1 MFHCVV
7 ELFGG
12 LGHHEMASIGD
23 RDEVCV
29 GNLVRQFAVEVGRGQ
44 PIPPAADHERGVVD
58 IAQSVGGV
66 VSEAGVALSR
76 ENLLGDRLK
85 TPIRVSVA
93 GCHDDRITHANYNQD
108 RGVCYRMR
116 SGSRGLAA
124 CQRDASGAMPPASC
138 AGLQSTLGVA
148 RVDATIRRP
157 SASLPAQGIDSRLM
171 R

>member
-29 GNLVRQFAVEVGRGQ
+29 GNLVRQFAVEMGWSE
-44 PIPPAADHERGVVD
+44 PIPPAADHECGVVD

-76 ENLLGDRLK
+76 ENLLGERCSVLDEELDHLVDQIGLLEGFVLQGPEHALANHHFDGGAAEYSSFSKFERPGRLLRA
-85 TPIRVSVA
+85 IFVSL
-93 GCHDDRITHANYNQD
+93 YFKW
-108 RGVCYRMR
+108 
-116 SGSRGLAA
+116 
-124 CQRDASGAMPPASC
+124 
-138 AGLQSTLGVA
+138 
-148 RVDATIRRP
+148 
-157 SASLPAQGIDSRLM
+157 
-171 R
+171 